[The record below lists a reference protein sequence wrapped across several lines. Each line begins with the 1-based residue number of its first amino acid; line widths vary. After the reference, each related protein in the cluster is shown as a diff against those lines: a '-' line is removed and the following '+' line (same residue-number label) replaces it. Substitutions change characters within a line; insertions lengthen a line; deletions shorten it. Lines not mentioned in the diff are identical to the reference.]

1 MSQDFKIDLGS
12 DPAKVFVNLLI
23 WSMKSI
29 EVSLYCR
36 QPDSISV
43 SRQLR
48 GLIECLDEQSKKAL
62 EKQHT
67 LLVDYEE
74 GRSPAAQMHKSDFM
88 PLYSEIASYL
98 HRTYLQQVNYVR
110 ALNPHPKPIG
120 EEEPKGEEKEND
132 AEPKVSTV

>member
-12 DPAKVFVNLLI
+12 DPAKVFVNFLI
-23 WSMKSI
+23 WGMKNI
-29 EVSLYCR
+29 EVSLYRR

-43 SRQLR
+43 IRQLR
-48 GLIECLDEQSKKAL
+48 GLIECLDERSKKAL
-62 EKQHT
+62 EQQHK
-67 LLVDYEE
+67 LLVDDELAHRLYKTDLM
-74 GRSPAAQMHKSDFM
+74 PIYSD
-88 PLYSEIASYL
+88 IASYL

-120 EEEPKGEEKEND
+120 EEEQKVEEKEND